1 MNTTYETFMGRL
13 GKNPELRYTPKSE
26 PVCSLSV
33 AVNKGKDE
41 KPDWKR
47 VVVWGKQAESCSVFL
62 KKGNE
67 VFVQG
72 RVQTRRFKD
81 REGTERTIEEY
92 NARLVGFP
100 NI

>member
-1 MNTTYETFMGRL
+1 MNNTYEVFMGRL
-13 GKNPELRYTPKSE
+13 GKNPELRYTKKSE

-33 AVNKGKDE
+33 AVNKKSE
-41 KPDWKR
+41 EQPDWKR
-47 VVVWGKQAESCSVFL
+47 VVVWGKQAENCNLLL

-67 VFVQG
+67 IFVQG
-72 RVQTRRFKD
+72 RIKRRSFTD
-81 REGTERTIEEY
+81 REGQKRIAEEY